1 VCKAARISRKAAKNR
16 KVAKGSAVGPFIW
29 DNRLMTANEI
39 SRVVVDCA
47 VRIHT
52 RLGPGLYESVYET
65 LMVYELEKA
74 GLRVQRQ
81 FPIPVVYDEIKMDD
95 GFRGDLLVE
104 GIVIVE
110 IKSLEKLAPVHFKQV
125 LTYLRCTGLQLGI
138 LLNFGEHQ
146 MKDGMK
152 RIVNGLQD
160 A

>member
-1 VCKAARISRKAAKNR
+1 
-16 KVAKGSAVGPFIW
+16 
-29 DNRLMTANEI
+29 MTANEI